1 MATLIDIQRRIVGV
15 RNTSKITQA
24 MKMVSAAKLRRAQDA
39 IIAAR
44 PYVDKMEHV
53 LAHLI
58 SSAGEDY
65 SNPVIEKRKDVNSI
79 AMIVIGT
86 DRGLCGS
93 FNANL
98 FRTVG
103 NYIDKDLKKQYPK
116 AILSV
121 IPVGRRSVS
130 FFKKTKYN
138 ILNEFPG
145 IFAELKFSV
154 ATDIIS
160 VLKHGFVNHDYDR
173 VYVYY
178 NAFVNVIKQEPKLL
192 PILPID
198 PQVSDAAA
206 ESSANIN
213 YIYEPGQKEI
223 LDVLLPKLID
233 IQLWRSLL
241 ESNAAEQA
249 ARMIAM
255 DNATNNARDLIKA
268 LELKYNKERQAA
280 ITKEMLEI
288 VSGAES
294 LRA

>member
-1 MATLIDIQRRIVGV
+1 MATLRDIRSRIVGV

-24 MKMVSAAKLRRAQDA
+24 MKMVAASKLKRAQNA
-39 IIAAR
+39 IWSAR
-44 PYVDKMEHV
+44 PYVEKMEYV
-53 LAHLI
+53 LSNLI
-58 SSAGEDY
+58 ASAGEDY
-65 SNPVIEKRKDVNSI
+65 SNPVIEQRKEVNSI

-98 FRTVG
+98 FRSVISYLD
-103 NYIDKDLKKQYPK
+103 NDLKDEYPD
-116 AILSV
+116 AELSV
-121 IPVGRRSVS
+121 IPVGRRTIS
-130 FFKKTKYN
+130 FFKKKEYN
-138 ILNEFPG
+138 ILNKFPD
-145 IFAELKFSV
+145 IFSDLKFSV

-160 VLKHGFVNHDYDR
+160 VLKDGFINHDYDR

-178 NAFVNVIKQEPKLL
+178 NEFKNVIKQVPNLL
-192 PILPID
+192 PILPIE
-198 PQVSDAAA
+198 PQVNEGNA
-206 ESSANIN
+206 ETGANIN

-255 DNATNNARDLIKA
+255 DNATTNARDLIKA

-288 VSGAES
+288 ISGAEA
-294 LRA
+294 LRG